1 MQTLLYK
8 GQIRSCHKIVI
19 SYQDFLIL
27 DVWIV
32 WPVTS
37 PWAGAWGCR
46 SRRPRWPSARPG
58 HCRTA
63 PAPGQALQARLIIH
77 LDTLSFSALIM
88 CGNCTKLVLRNVWS
102 WLQVYEIPI
111 LTVCLLLPA
120 SRPPAPARPSGC
132 WWMLTQLALRSSAA
146 SASTSLHHS
155 TDHEDTWGSRG
166 RGHLHDVGVAPG
178 HHPAPRPRPW
188 QLRPPLRW
196 NSTVSTV
203 H

>member
-63 PAPGQALQARLIIH
+63 PAPGRALQVMLFSHRSKDI
-77 LDTLSFSALIM
+77 LDVLSFHALIM
-88 CGNCTKLVLRNVWS
+88 CDNCTQLVLRNVWS
-102 WLQVYEIPI
+102 CSQVWNSDTYTYSLPPPTCQPPPGPRTTLGLLVDVDAARTPLLRSLRQHVPAAQHGPWGHLGVTRTRT
-111 LTVCLLLPA
+111 LTWRR
-120 SRPPAPARPSGC
+120 SGSWSSSGTETSSGTTPPA
-132 WWMLTQLALRSSAA
+132 
-146 SASTSLHHS
+146 
-155 TDHEDTWGSRG
+155 
-166 RGHLHDVGVAPG
+166 AP
-178 HHPAPRPRPW
+178 
-188 QLRPPLRW
+188 LK
-196 NSTVSTV
+196 
-203 H
+203 